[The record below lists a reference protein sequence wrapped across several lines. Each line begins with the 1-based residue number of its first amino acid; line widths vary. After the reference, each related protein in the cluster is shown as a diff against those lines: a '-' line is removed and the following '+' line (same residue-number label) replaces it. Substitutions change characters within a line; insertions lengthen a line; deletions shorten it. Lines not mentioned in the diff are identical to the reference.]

1 MLKRFLAVALAL
13 PALSVHAAQ
22 PPQPATAAAAK
33 PATSAPSRL
42 LQQIGERYFEA
53 SLQLDPLRASELLGE
68 ARFDDKLSIDI
79 APAHL
84 RRDRQLQQQL
94 LRELQTLPQ
103 DQLSEAE
110 RLSLTLLRHQ
120 AEERLAALE
129 FPAELLPID
138 HYGGMPVT
146 LAQLGTGQGVQVLAT
161 ETNYRHF
168 LKRLQAL
175 PAWNAQAMENMREGM
190 RRGVVQSRALTERA
204 IETLRPLAEADVEH
218 SAFTLPL
225 RQFPAHF
232 TPAQRQRLSQAYR
245 KTWREQLQP
254 SMSALLR
261 FLQQDY
267 LPHTRASA
275 GLGALPNGAAWY
287 AMRVREATTTSL
299 TPEAIHQLGLAEV
312 ARIHAEMDKLKP
324 QLGGSGP
331 LSAFLAEYNR
341 RPALRP
347 FKTDAEVLAAYAAIN
362 QKVEAQLPRLFK
374 QRPKAALEI
383 RAEPEISK
391 ATASA
396 HYMSAASDG
405 SRPGVFFEVITAP
418 GDIATTGMISL
429 FLHEGQPGHHFQIAL
444 QAESDL
450 PRFRRYSGNDV
461 YVEGWA
467 LYAESLG
474 HEMGLYA
481 NDADALLGH
490 LSADLHRAV
499 RLVTDTGLHAKGWT
513 REQSMRYM
521 MDAEGIDEADARR
534 ATERYMAWPGQA
546 LAYKIGA
553 LKIRELRDLAQARL
567 GADFSYAD
575 FHEQVLGDGALP
587 LELLEAKLKQRLARQ
602 VK

>member
-1 MLKRFLAVALAL
+1 MLKRSLALCSALSTFVALAL
-13 PALSVHAAQ
+13 LPAGTSAA
-22 PPQPATAAAAK
+22 PAK
-33 PATSAPSRL
+33 PPASAQARL
-42 LQQIGERYFEA
+42 HQIGERYFEA

-68 ARFDDKLSIDI
+68 ARFEDKLSIDI

-94 LRELQTLPQ
+94 LRELRALPQ
-103 DQLSEAE
+103 DQLPEPE
-110 RLSLTLLRHQ
+110 RLSLALLQRQ
-120 AEERLAALE
+120 AEDQLAAMA
-129 FPAELLPID
+129 FPGELLPID

-146 LAQLGTGQGVQVLAT
+146 LAQLGTGQGVQVLSSEA
-161 ETNYRHF
+161 NYRHF

-175 PAWNAQAMENMREGM
+175 PAWNAQAMANMREGV
-190 RRGVVQSRALTERA
+190 RRGIVQPRALTERA
-204 IETLRPLAEADVEH
+204 IETLRPLAEADAEH

-232 TPAQRQRLSQAYR
+232 SAAQRQRLSQAYR

-254 SMSALLR
+254 SMAALLR
-261 FLQQDY
+261 FMQQDY
-267 LPHTRASA
+267 LPHARTSA

-287 AMRVREATTTSL
+287 AMRVREATTTAL

-331 LSAFLAEYNR
+331 LSAFLAEYNQ

-362 QKVEAQLPRLFK
+362 QKVETQLPRLFK
-374 QRPKAALEI
+374 LRPKAALEI

-418 GDIATTGMISL
+418 GDIATTGMTSL

-444 QAESDL
+444 QAESTL
-450 PRFRRYSGNDV
+450 PRFRRYSGNDAFI
-461 YVEGWA
+461 EGWA

-534 ATERYMAWPGQA
+534 STERYMAWPGQA

-567 GADFSYAD
+567 GANFSYAD

-587 LELLEAKLKQRLARQ
+587 LDLLEVKLKQWLARQ
-602 VK
+602 GK